1 MARYI
6 LMVVTSPVEGKGEEY
21 NRWYNEQHLR
31 DVLSC
36 DGFER
41 AERFELTVPV
51 MGQFPGKYVALY
63 EMESDDPM
71 RDFGKLGAKM
81 QSGELSQT
89 DSMSAES
96 GIALLT
102 PIKTLAKGE

>member
-1 MARYI
+1 LARYV
-6 LMVVTSPVEGKGEEY
+6 LMVVTSPVEGKDEEY

-36 DGFER
+36 DGFTGG
-41 AERFELTVPV
+41 ERFELTVPV

-71 RDFGKLGAKM
+71 RDFGKLGARM
-81 QSGELSQT
+81 QSGELSM
-89 DSMSAES
+89 SAAMSAES

-102 PIKTLAKGE
+102 PIKKL